1 MPAPEPRP
9 YSPPL
14 FVLNNAADEAITW
27 FDPRALIHGGRIER
41 RRQCPQ
47 DGWYVIRDGHS
58 TGPFPTQAAA
68 KRWAGR

>member
-1 MPAPEPRP
+1 MPAPELRP
-9 YSPPL
+9 VTSD
-14 FVLNNAADEAITW
+14 LNDEAVSW
-27 FDPRALIHGGRIER
+27 FNNGSLIHGGRIER

-47 DGWYVIRDGHS
+47 DGWYVIREGHS